1 LSLYPEWRAWSAH
14 PGPEE
19 KALLEIAK
27 PQIGELDSVEHILF
41 NKQVLPEKKIYT
53 IAVAKCDKFYI
64 VSLVIL

>member
-1 LSLYPEWRAWSAH
+1 MSAPAVRFSRYTKKLSICLEWRAWSAH

-27 PQIGELDSVEHILF
+27 PQIGALDSVEHILF

-53 IAVAKCDKFYI
+53 IV
-64 VSLVIL
+64 